1 MIDVSG
7 VRSSWLTVAR
17 KLDLSRSMSFSWT
30 FISSRRLFWVSSS
43 RLFSSVASMCTW
55 LVRKVFCPAATS
67 VSQMLRRMAHSAR
80 KLSTSQNVWT
90 WEEPASGS

>member
-30 FISSRRLFWVSSS
+30 FICSRRLFCASSS

-55 LVRKVFCPAATS
+55 LVRNVFWPAATS
-67 VSQMLRRMAHSAR
+67 VSSSCAKWSSTLTMVDSGARRIFAR
-80 KLSTSQNVWT
+80 
-90 WEEPASGS
+90 

>member
-30 FISSRRLFWVSSS
+30 FISSRRLFWASSS

-67 VSQMLRRMAHSAR
+67 VSRSCAKWSSTFTMVDSGARRIFAR
-80 KLSTSQNVWT
+80 
-90 WEEPASGS
+90 